1 MPWWYI
7 INAVM
12 AVLLVVTIVRLV
24 QEARAEEPS
33 KGRMAW
39 EALWGVIVTL
49 VLLHNLG
56 VIRLF

>member
-24 QEARAEEPS
+24 QEFRAEEPS
-33 KGRMAW
+33 KGRIAW